1 MKAAV
6 NSVKELTP
14 DLYEDPLPE
23 LTPEQQ
29 ATAKQVAQATAD
41 QKPVTLEQARAM
53 TPAHL
58 RYTPVPSATH

>member
-1 MKAAV
+1 MKAAL

-14 DLYEDPLPE
+14 DLEEYPLPE
-23 LTPEQQ
+23 LTPEQR
-29 ATAKQVAQATAD
+29 ATAKQVAQATAE

-58 RYTPVPSATH
+58 RYAPVPSAPH